1 MAKIKEPLMQLDDQK
16 LEQAQSHVVRVLV
29 ETNFKLSKIHVVFRS
44 IARAMA
50 VVSQYQ
56 KENLRK
62 FYKDF
67 PTWFIQQGEGNCG
80 CIDPLRKS
88 AEGLYRI

>member
-1 MAKIKEPLMQLDDQK
+1 MQLDDQK
-16 LEQAQSHVVRVLV
+16 LEQAQSHIVRVLV
-29 ETNFKLSKIHVVFRS
+29 ETSFKLSKIHVVFRS

-50 VVSQYQ
+50 VLSHYQ
-56 KENLRK
+56 KENLKK
-62 FYKDF
+62 FYKVRKHKSLEQC
-67 PTWFIQQGEGNCG
+67 WFVQQGEGNCG